1 MENIIYNELRSR
13 GYRVDVGM
21 VEVRTSTERKQLE
34 VDFVANKGDR
44 RYYIQSAYT
53 LPDEAKREQE
63 LASLKRISD
72 SFKKII
78 IVRDDIAPYY
88 DDNGV
93 RIMGLMDFLL
103 NAESEDL

>member
-44 RYYIQSAYT
+44 RYYIQSAYA

>member
-1 MENIIYNELRSR
+1 
-13 GYRVDVGM
+13 M
-21 VEVRTSTERKQLE
+21 VEVRTSTERKPLE

-44 RYYIQSAYT
+44 RYYIQSAYA

-63 LASLKRISD
+63 LASLKRIND

>member
-1 MENIIYNELRSR
+1 M
-13 GYRVDVGM
+13 
-21 VEVRTSTERKQLE
+21 
-34 VDFVANKGDR
+34 
-44 RYYIQSAYT
+44 
-53 LPDEAKREQE
+53 
-63 LASLKRISD
+63 RIAD

-103 NAESEDL
+103 NAESEDF

>member
-44 RYYIQSAYT
+44 RYYIQSAYA

-63 LASLKRISD
+63 LASLKRIGD